1 MDQQLAPLL
10 GRCTLTILAVALLS
24 SAAQGQEIKRFPAAA
39 TSGLAR
45 AVRVDD
51 APLAH
56 TAMMLGWDESGAVK
70 GDARAQAVQALKNVD
85 AALAVVGSS
94 LGQAVKLHFYLSRDE
109 DARQPTRRWRNSSP
123 AARSRH
129 RG

>member
-1 MDQQLAPLL
+1 MDQNSHHCLVDIRLHSRR
-10 GRCTLTILAVALLS
+10 GS
-24 SAAQGQEIKRFPAAA
+24 SVVCCSGPGMKRFPAAA

-70 GDARAQAVQALKNVD
+70 GDARAQAVQALKNAD

-94 LGQAVKLHFYLSRDE
+94 LRQAVKLHFYLSRDE
-109 DARQPTRRWRNSSP
+109 DDRQPKRRWRNSSP
-123 AARSRH
+123 VARSRR